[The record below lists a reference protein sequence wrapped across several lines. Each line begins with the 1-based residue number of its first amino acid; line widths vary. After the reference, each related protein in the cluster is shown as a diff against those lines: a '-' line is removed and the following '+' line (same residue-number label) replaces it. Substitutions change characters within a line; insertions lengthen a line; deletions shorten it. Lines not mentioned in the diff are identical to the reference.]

1 MTAATTRPLPFLT
14 AVLLAACSGG
24 PTTAPPPPS
33 TTALRGGAQPWA
45 PPPTRT
51 VDVVDDYHGEKIADP
66 YRWLENQDGA
76 DVKEW
81 VGAQNRVTRAFL
93 DAVPERAAIRER
105 LRALWNFPRYSVPQ
119 RAGNQW
125 LYSKNDGLQNQSVWY
140 ITADPATD
148 GKVLLDPNK
157 LSADGT
163 VALANTVAD
172 EQGRQLAFATSAR
185 GSDWMEWHVLDLAT
199 GVQSDD
205 KLEWSK
211 FAGAAWTHDGK
222 GFFYQRYPAP
232 KEGQVYQAQNRIPQ
246 LCYHMVGKAQNE
258 DRIVYERP
266 DQPDWGFAPAVSED
280 GHFLVIGLSAGTD
293 TRNRIAYVDL
303 QQEPWTVQP
312 LLMELDAR
320 HDFLGNDGDSFY
332 FRTDKDSPKDR
343 IVAVLRQQPAPA
355 NWRTVVP
362 EGKDALRSALL
373 VRDTIV
379 CRYLSDAAD
388 RLLLYGTDGKAAGE
402 IALPGLGTVG
412 QLSGRRNHDDVF
424 LQFVT
429 FLQPPTTW
437 HYDVQK
443 KELKVFRQPKLD
455 FDPAPFTVERVFP
468 QSHDGTR
475 LCLFLVHRKGLQLD
489 GSHPTYLYGY
499 GGFDIALSP
508 TFNVPNLVWVER
520 GGIFAMAILRGGGEY
535 GQDWH
540 KGGMLGNKQNV
551 FDDFVACAE
560 YLQRNGYTSSKKLA
574 IGGASNGGLLVGA
587 SLTQHPE
594 LFGAAIPE
602 VGVHDMLRYQRFTIG
617 WAWAPEYGSADD
629 ATQFQWLRR
638 YSPLHNIQAGRDYPP
653 TMVMTGDHD
662 DRVLPGHSFKFG
674 ATLQQQQGGSAP
686 ILLRIETDAGHGAG
700 KPVQKQID
708 EAADRWAFLSRA
720 LAD

>member
-1 MTAATTRPLPFLT
+1 
-14 AVLLAACSGG
+14 
-24 PTTAPPPPS
+24 
-33 TTALRGGAQPWA
+33 
-45 PPPTRT
+45 
-51 VDVVDDYHGEKIADP
+51 
-66 YRWLENQDGA
+66 
-76 DVKEW
+76 
-81 VGAQNRVTRAFL
+81 
-93 DAVPERAAIRER
+93 
-105 LRALWNFPRYSVPQ
+105 
-119 RAGNQW
+119 
-125 LYSKNDGLQNQSVWY
+125 
-140 ITADPATD
+140 
-148 GKVLLDPNK
+148 
-157 LSADGT
+157 
-163 VALANTVAD
+163 
-172 EQGRQLAFATSAR
+172 
-185 GSDWMEWHVLDLAT
+185 
-199 GVQSDD
+199 
-205 KLEWSK
+205 
-211 FAGAAWTHDGK
+211 
-222 GFFYQRYPAP
+222 
-232 KEGQVYQAQNRIPQ
+232 
-246 LCYHMVGKAQNE
+246 
-258 DRIVYERP
+258 
-266 DQPDWGFAPAVSED
+266 
-280 GHFLVIGLSAGTD
+280 
-293 TRNRIAYVDL
+293 
-303 QQEPWTVQP
+303 
-312 LLMELDAR
+312 
-320 HDFLGNDGDSFY
+320 
-332 FRTDKDSPKDR
+332 
-343 IVAVLRQQPAPA
+343 
-355 NWRTVVP
+355 
-362 EGKDALRSALL
+362 
-373 VRDTIV
+373 
-379 CRYLSDAAD
+379 
-388 RLLLYGTDGKAAGE
+388 
-402 IALPGLGTVG
+402 
-412 QLSGRRNHDDVF
+412 
-424 LQFVT
+424 T